1 MVYVIIISLPLVATI
16 MITCTIQI
24 AIFIVHQPEDPI
36 TKAMEL
42 VIYKGK
48 KSKEYFFGRTPVNL
62 G

>member
-24 AIFIVHQPEDPI
+24 AIFIVHQPEEPI

-42 VIYKGK
+42 VIYKVK